1 MAWIGGTVG
10 AGGAVAAG
18 AQQGS
23 NGKYTLCYLL
33 SIVVALIAFLIIFTQ
48 V

>member
-18 AQQGS
+18 ARTRG
-23 NGKYTLCYLL
+23 NGKLRILYIL
-33 SIVVALIAFLIIFTQ
+33 SVAIALVVFLIVYSQ